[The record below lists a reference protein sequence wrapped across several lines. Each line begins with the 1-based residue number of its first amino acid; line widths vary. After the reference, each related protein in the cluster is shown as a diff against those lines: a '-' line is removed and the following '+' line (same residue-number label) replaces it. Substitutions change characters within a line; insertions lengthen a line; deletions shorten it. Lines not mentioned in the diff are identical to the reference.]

1 MVYKTHMANPDQVLK
16 KTKINI
22 VDFVIVLSVVAS
34 PIVGALSLIM
44 VFILTLYTLI
54 SCLKV
59 KYFKGSTN
67 FPFKLLGIIFISYFI
82 YFSLHGL
89 ALEDNLYQLKRA
101 VQKIVPILIIGI
113 LAFTTQDC
121 TFSLNHKFFGT
132 LTTWSL
138 YLTFF
143 FAVLIFVI
151 DPQFIFMG
159 HTLASKSLVFE
170 RLQMGTHNPLIFS
183 IIMTTLGFLSL
194 LSFEEK
200 TFFGKITSLI
210 ILLICILIVFFWN
223 GSRGPILVCL
233 PLCIIS
239 TWYLKPNINK
249 FYQQTNKKIF
259 WVILISTLFISFT
272 FIYLNLIQQSEVA
285 ARFINGIISLFFDT
299 VYLVN
304 NNERIE
310 IYGHEYAAQFP
321 NDVSVLT
328 RLIMWVNALEA
339 LSVKPIFG
347 YGISHKMDA
356 VLPFIKKSSDSYH
369 LFLNYNH
376 LHNIFINHL
385 ISGGVFG
392 FLILILYLF
401 SAIFLIKRAN
411 LKISRD
417 SKYFIMIVLTSLMLN
432 GLTNVILMHELLS
445 HFFSMLIF
453 LFLIC
458 SKNELKPMKVSASR
472 SIN

>member
-1 MVYKTHMANPDQVLK
+1 MKEKLK
-16 KTKINI
+16 K
-22 VDFVIVLSVVAS
+22 VGVADRVIILSVVLS

-44 VFILTLYTLI
+44 VFSLTLYTLI

-82 YFSLHGL
+82 YFFLHGL
-89 ALEDNLYQLKRA
+89 ALEDDLYQLKRA
-101 VQKIVPILIIGI
+101 VQKIVPILIVGV
-113 LAFTTQDC
+113 LAFTTQDR
-121 TFSLNHKFFGT
+121 TFSLNHKFFGI

-138 YLTFF
+138 YLTFSL
-143 FAVLIFVI
+143 AILIFVI
-151 DPQFIFMG
+151 NPQFFTFMG
-159 HTLASKSLVFE
+159 HTLVSKSLVFG
-170 RLQMGTHNPLIFS
+170 RLQMGTNNPLIFA
-183 IIMTTLGFLSL
+183 IIIITLGFLSL

-200 TFFGKITSLI
+200 SFFGKITSLI
-210 ILLICILIVFFWN
+210 ILLICILTVFFWN
-223 GSRGPILVCL
+223 GSRGPFLVCL

-239 TWYLKPNINK
+239 TWYLKPNINN
-249 FYQQTNKKIF
+249 FYNQTNKKIF
-259 WVILISTLFISFT
+259 WVTLTSAIFISFT
-272 FIYLNLIQQSEVA
+272 FIYLNLNLILQNESLDYL
-285 ARFINGIISLFFDT
+285 IKGIRSIFFDS
-299 VYLVN
+299 VNLAN
-304 NNERIE
+304 NNKED
-310 IYGHEYAAQFP
+310 A
-321 NDVSVLT
+321 SVLI
-328 RLIMWVNALEA
+328 RLTLWVASLEA

-376 LHNIFINHL
+376 LHNIYFNHL

-392 FLILILYLF
+392 FLTLILYLF
-401 SAIFLIKRAN
+401 SAIFVIKRAN

-417 SKYFIMIVLTSLMLN
+417 SKYFIVIVLTSLMLN
-432 GLTNVILMHELLS
+432 GLSNVILMHELLS

-453 LFLIC
+453 LSLIC
-458 SKNELKPMKVSASR
+458 CKNDPKPMKASVSR